1 MRKILVILIALLLA
15 WPGIEVKAA
24 EDPIIIVLDPGH
36 DATHG
41 GAEGNGLQEDKLNL
55 KIAQYCLEEL
65 NTYKNVKVYMT
76 RDSEKCPYP
85 GGSAGNDNSKRVEY
99 AQNVGADVYIALH
112 LNSLDKAS
120 YGGVEVFYPNAN
132 YRPALSTTGAG
143 LSQAILDELV
153 GLGIKNNG
161 IMIRNAQTTKYG
173 DGSVADYYQV
183 IREAKIRNITGI
195 IVEHAY
201 LSCPTDAENFL
212 SSDAKL
218 KALGIAD
225 ATGIAKYY
233 GLEKE
238 GGNTSS
244 GVVAPQEPDVPQ
256 EPDDSQEPQEPQPP
270 ETSESEES
278 SENEDATEKDEST
291 ETQDTEEETETEDVT
306 EIEDTSETDTEP
318 ETTTETEEVP
328 ETETST
334 QLQGGADDTGANAGG
349 INGAVLACLILMG
362 AGCVACIGLVVYILM
377 KMKDPLVVEILKDE
391 VEDFDDEIE
400 YLE

>member
-85 GGSAGNDNSKRVEY
+85 GGKAGNDNSRRVEF
-99 AQNVGADVYIALH
+99 AQSVGADVYIALH
-112 LNSLDKAS
+112 LNSLDDAS
-120 YGGVEVFYPNAN
+120 YGGVEIFYPNAN
-132 YRPALSTTGAG
+132 YRPELSKIGAG

-153 GLGIKNNG
+153 GLGIKDRG
-161 IMIRNAQTTKYG
+161 IQVRRNEDST
-173 DGSVADYYQV
+173 DYYQV
-183 IREAKIRNITGI
+183 IREAKNRNITGI
-195 IVEHAY
+195 IVEHAFI
-201 LSCPTDAENFL
+201 SCPSDAQNFL
-212 SSDAKL
+212 SSDEKL
-218 KALGIAD
+218 KALGVAD

-233 GLEKE
+233 DLQKE
-238 GGNTSS
+238 GGDTSS
-244 GVVAPQEPDVPQ
+244 GVVAPQEPEAPQ
-256 EPDDSQEPQEPQPP
+256 EPVEPEKPQEP
-270 ETSESEES
+270 EVSESEKPSEKEES
-278 SENEDATEKDEST
+278 TEKDETS
-291 ETQDTEEETETEDVT
+291 ET
-306 EIEDTSETDTEP
+306 EDTSEMDTES
-318 ETTTETEEVP
+318 EVDTETEEVT
-328 ETETST
+328 ESETST
-334 QLQGGADDTGANAGG
+334 QTQDGIEDTGADASG